1 MQIVLHG
8 VKEKQN
14 VAMLAK
20 NKRGEYI
27 MKKKRNKPVL
37 KMGIVI
43 KLIFMSVLP
52 VVILGIVLTVS
63 GQGNLK
69 KGIKEEIYEGLK
81 TAALAV
87 QGAYDAAGNG
97 DFTMLESGNVIKG
110 MFVVSGNYSL
120 ADKLSSESGTE
131 VSLYY
136 GDKII
141 VTSITNDSGER
152 MTDETINS
160 DIKETVLGQGKEYF
174 SENVEIGDKHYY
186 GYYMPVL
193 NEDSS
198 VVGMIFTGKDS
209 VTVNA
214 TLTSDAVNMIALS
227 AVVILIALVL
237 TFIMALSIARALK
250 HMMKLFG
257 RLADGDL
264 VERTDEK
271 VIHRNDEIGE
281 MLNGIT
287 KLRKSLSDIIS
298 NIQNSAGILIG
309 SADELEHAAELTSKD
324 SDNLDVAISEISRG
338 AVSQA
343 EETEEAMK
351 DTNHMG
357 EIIEQMVEDI
367 SDMAR
372 SASDIGNAGN
382 KAGEI
387 LSELS
392 VYTEKT
398 TEAVDTIANQIN
410 MTNTSAQEIQ
420 KAVEIITSIADET
433 NLLSLNA
440 SIEAARAGEQGRGF
454 AVVASQIQKLAEQ
467 SAESAQQITDI
478 VANLLHDAETAA
490 DTMGSVVNI
499 VDSQKEKLLQTDAQ
513 FETVNHGIQDS
524 LLKIEQ
530 IRDKSKVLDTSR
542 NQMANMIMSL
552 SAISEENASAS
563 EQTASST
570 AELSERVKQITQEV
584 TILKKLAADLEQQIQ
599 IFKVTA

>member
-1 MQIVLHG
+1 M
-8 VKEKQN
+8 KRE
-14 VAMLAK
+14 K
-20 NKRGEYI
+20 NKPI
-27 MKKKRNKPVL
+27 L
-37 KMGIVI
+37 KIGIVI

-52 VVILGIVLTVS
+52 VIILGIVLTIS
-63 GQGNLK
+63 GQSSLR
-69 KGIKEEIYEGLK
+69 KGIKNEIYEGLK
-81 TAALAV
+81 TAGLAV

-136 GDKII
+136 GNKII
-141 VTSITNDSGER
+141 VTSITNDAGER
-152 MTDETINS
+152 IAEEVTNS
-160 DIKETVLGQGKEYF
+160 DIKRTVLEHGEEYF
-174 SENVEIGDKHYY
+174 LEDTVIDNKHYY
-186 GYYMPVL
+186 GYYLPIF

-198 VVGMIFTGKDS
+198 VAGMIFTGKDS
-209 VTVNA
+209 AQVNA
-214 TLTSDAVNMIALS
+214 TLTSDAVRMITLS
-227 AVVILIALVL
+227 VVIILIALVF

-264 VERTDEK
+264 VERGNEK
-271 VIHRNDEIGE
+271 NIHRNDEIGE

-287 KLRKSLSDIIS
+287 KLRRSLCDIIGS
-298 NIQNSAGILIG
+298 IQNSTNTLITSAG
-309 SADELEHAAELTSKD
+309 ELENAAELTSRD
-324 SDNLDVAISEISRG
+324 SDSLDVAIAEISRG
-338 AVSQA
+338 ATSQA
-343 EETEEAMK
+343 EETEEAMR

-357 EIIEQMVEDI
+357 EIIGQMVEDI
-367 SDMAR
+367 SDMAK

-392 VYTEKT
+392 VYTDKT
-398 TEAVDTIANQIN
+398 TEAVNTIANQIN

-420 KAVEIITSIADET
+420 KAVELITSIADET

-467 SAESAQQITDI
+467 SGESAQQIRDI

-490 DTMGSVVNI
+490 DTMGSVVDI
-499 VDSQKEKLLQTDAQ
+499 VDNQKEKLLQTDTQ
-513 FETVNHGIQDS
+513 FETVNHGIQAS
-524 LLKIEQ
+524 LFKIEQ

-542 NQMANMIMSL
+542 KQMANMIMSL

-563 EQTASST
+563 EQTAAST
-570 AELSERVKQITQEV
+570 ATLSERMKQISQEATV
-584 TILKKLAADLEQQIQ
+584 LKKIAADLEQQIQ
-599 IFKVTA
+599 TFKVEKSNISQ

>member
-1 MQIVLHG
+1 M
-8 VKEKQN
+8 KRE
-14 VAMLAK
+14 K
-20 NKRGEYI
+20 NKPI
-27 MKKKRNKPVL
+27 L
-37 KMGIVI
+37 KIGIVI

-52 VVILGIVLTVS
+52 VIILGIVLTIS
-63 GQGNLK
+63 GQSSLR
-69 KGIKEEIYEGLK
+69 KGIKNEIYEGLK
-81 TAALAV
+81 TAGLAV

-136 GDKII
+136 GNKII
-141 VTSITNDSGER
+141 VTSITNDAGER
-152 MTDETINS
+152 IAEEVTNS
-160 DIKETVLGQGKEYF
+160 DIERTVLEHGEEYF
-174 SENVEIGDKHYY
+174 LEDTVIDNKHYY
-186 GYYMPVL
+186 GYYLPIF

-198 VVGMIFTGKDS
+198 VAGMIFTGKDS
-209 VTVNA
+209 AQVNA
-214 TLTSDAVNMIALS
+214 TLTSDAVRMITLS
-227 AVVILIALVL
+227 VVIILIALVF

-264 VERTDEK
+264 VERGNEK
-271 VIHRNDEIGE
+271 NIHRNDEIGE

-287 KLRKSLSDIIS
+287 KLRRSLCDIIGS
-298 NIQNSAGILIG
+298 IQNSTNTLITSAG
-309 SADELEHAAELTSKD
+309 ELENAAELTSKD
-324 SDNLDVAISEISRG
+324 SDSLDVAIAEISRG
-338 AVSQA
+338 ATSQA
-343 EETEEAMK
+343 EETEEAMR

-357 EIIEQMVEDI
+357 EIIGQMVEDI
-367 SDMAR
+367 SDMAK

-392 VYTEKT
+392 VYTDKT
-398 TEAVDTIANQIN
+398 TEAVNTIANQIN

-420 KAVEIITSIADET
+420 KAVELITSIADET

-467 SAESAQQITDI
+467 SGESAQQIRDI

-490 DTMGSVVNI
+490 DTMGSVVDI
-499 VDSQKEKLLQTDAQ
+499 VDNQKEKLLQTDTQ
-513 FETVNHGIQDS
+513 FETVNHGIQAS
-524 LLKIEQ
+524 LFKIEQ

-542 NQMANMIMSL
+542 S
-552 SAISEENASAS
+552 
-563 EQTASST
+563 
-570 AELSERVKQITQEV
+570 KWQI
-584 TILKKLAADLEQQIQ
+584 
-599 IFKVTA
+599 

>member
-1 MQIVLHG
+1 M
-8 VKEKQN
+8 KRE
-14 VAMLAK
+14 K
-20 NKRGEYI
+20 NKPI
-27 MKKKRNKPVL
+27 L
-37 KMGIVI
+37 KIGIVI

-52 VVILGIVLTVS
+52 VIILGIVLTIS
-63 GQGNLK
+63 GQSSLR
-69 KGIKEEIYEGLK
+69 KGIKNEIYEGLK
-81 TAALAV
+81 TAGLAV

-136 GDKII
+136 GNKII
-141 VTSITNDSGER
+141 VTSITNDAGER
-152 MTDETINS
+152 IAEEVTNS
-160 DIKETVLGQGKEYF
+160 DIERTVLEHGEEYF
-174 SENVEIGDKHYY
+174 LEDTVIDNKHYY
-186 GYYMPVL
+186 GYYLPIF

-198 VVGMIFTGKDS
+198 VAGMIFTGKDS
-209 VTVNA
+209 TQVNA
-214 TLTSDAVNMIALS
+214 TLTSDAVRMITLS
-227 AVVILIALVL
+227 VVIILIALVF

-264 VERTDEK
+264 VERGNEK
-271 VIHRNDEIGE
+271 NIHRNDEIGE

-287 KLRKSLSDIIS
+287 KLRRSLCDIIGS
-298 NIQNSAGILIG
+298 IQNSTNTLITSAG
-309 SADELEHAAELTSKD
+309 ELENAAELTSRD
-324 SDNLDVAISEISRG
+324 SDSLDVAIAEISRG
-338 AVSQA
+338 ATSQA
-343 EETEEAMK
+343 EETEEAMR

-357 EIIEQMVEDI
+357 EIIGQMVEDI
-367 SDMAR
+367 SDMAK

-392 VYTEKT
+392 VYTDKT
-398 TEAVDTIANQIN
+398 TEAVNTIANQIN

-420 KAVEIITSIADET
+420 KAVELITSIADET

-467 SAESAQQITDI
+467 SGESAQQIRDI

-490 DTMGSVVNI
+490 DTMGSVVDI
-499 VDSQKEKLLQTDAQ
+499 VDNQKEKLLQTDTQ
-513 FETVNHGIQDS
+513 FETVNHGIQAS
-524 LLKIEQ
+524 LFKIEQ

-542 NQMANMIMSL
+542 KQMANMIMSL

-563 EQTASST
+563 EQTAAST
-570 AELSERVKQITQEV
+570 ATLSERMKQISQEATV
-584 TILKKLAADLEQQIQ
+584 LKKIAADLEQQIQ
-599 IFKVTA
+599 TFKVEKSNISQ

>member
-1 MQIVLHG
+1 M
-8 VKEKQN
+8 KRE
-14 VAMLAK
+14 K
-20 NKRGEYI
+20 NKPI
-27 MKKKRNKPVL
+27 L
-37 KMGIVI
+37 KIGIVI

-52 VVILGIVLTVS
+52 VIILGIVLTIS
-63 GQGNLK
+63 GQSSLR
-69 KGIKEEIYEGLK
+69 KGIKNEIYEGLK
-81 TAALAV
+81 TAGLAV

-136 GDKII
+136 GNKII
-141 VTSITNDSGER
+141 VTSITNDAGER
-152 MTDETINS
+152 IAEEVTNS
-160 DIKETVLGQGKEYF
+160 DIERTVLEHGEEYF
-174 SENVEIGDKHYY
+174 LEDTVIDNKHYY
-186 GYYMPVL
+186 GYYLPIF

-198 VVGMIFTGKDS
+198 VAGMIFTGKDS
-209 VTVNA
+209 AQVNA
-214 TLTSDAVNMIALS
+214 TLTSDAVRMITLS
-227 AVVILIALVL
+227 VVIILIALVF

-264 VERTDEK
+264 VERGNEK
-271 VIHRNDEIGE
+271 NIHRNDEIGE

-287 KLRKSLSDIIS
+287 KLRRSLCDIIGS
-298 NIQNSAGILIG
+298 IQNSTNTLITSAG
-309 SADELEHAAELTSKD
+309 ELENAAELTSRD
-324 SDNLDVAISEISRG
+324 SDSLDVAIAEISRG
-338 AVSQA
+338 ATSQA
-343 EETEEAMK
+343 EETEEAMR

-357 EIIEQMVEDI
+357 EIIGQMVEDI
-367 SDMAR
+367 SDMAK

-392 VYTEKT
+392 VYTDKT
-398 TEAVDTIANQIN
+398 TEAVNTIANQIN

-467 SAESAQQITDI
+467 SGESAQQIRDI

-490 DTMGSVVNI
+490 DTMGSVVDI
-499 VDSQKEKLLQTDAQ
+499 VDNQKEKLLQTDTQ
-513 FETVNHGIQDS
+513 FETVNHGIQAS
-524 LLKIEQ
+524 LFKIEQ

-542 NQMANMIMSL
+542 KQMANMIMSL

-563 EQTASST
+563 EQTAAST
-570 AELSERVKQITQEV
+570 ATLSERMKQISQEATV
-584 TILKKLAADLEQQIQ
+584 LKKIAADLKQQIQ
-599 IFKVTA
+599 TFKVEKSNISQ